1 MSGSAKDD
9 LWVTVGMTSQ
19 GRKGPLYECIG
30 AWSKCLVAQGRKPPY
45 VYYFTRASR
54 RLGRGISLLGTL
66 VYVRHAP
73 EMLET
78 HARED
83 AVLSGEILDTW
94 TGFRRYGE
102 PGKSWKPYDHVQV
115 FDLPG
120 EKNTASRGG

>member
-1 MSGSAKDD
+1 
-9 LWVTVGMTSQ
+9 
-19 GRKGPLYECIG
+19 
-30 AWSKCLVAQGRKPPY
+30 
-45 VYYFTRASR
+45 
-54 RLGRGISLLGTL
+54 
-66 VYVRHAP
+66 
-73 EMLET
+73 MLET

-102 PGKSWKPYDHVQV
+102 QGKSWKPYDHVQV

>member
-1 MSGSAKDD
+1 MHWGLEQMSC
-9 LWVTVGMTSQ
+9 
-19 GRKGPLYECIG
+19 GPGEET
-30 AWSKCLVAQGRKPPY
+30 AVCLLFYP
-45 VYYFTRASR
+45 RASR

-83 AVLSGEILDTW
+83 AVLSGEILDAW
-94 TGFRRYGE
+94 TDFRRYGE